1 MMPLMLRYIVLIPV
15 GSNHPAG
22 LGLLRSGL
30 LTPAVNRR
38 SLSAMA
44 VAAPAVEQSASF
56 AKEAHGFQLQQHKF
70 VREYD
75 SHVLLYKHKKT
86 GQAA

>member
-1 MMPLMLRYIVLIPV
+1 MHQVHHAFVQPDIY
-15 GSNHPAG
+15 PAG
-22 LGLLRSGL
+22 MSLLRSGL
-30 LTPAVNRR
+30 HTPVSRR

-56 AKEAHGFQLQQHKF
+56 AKEAHGFELQQHKF

-75 SHVLLYKHKKT
+75 SHVLMYKHKKT
-86 GQAA
+86 GEDASTTAV